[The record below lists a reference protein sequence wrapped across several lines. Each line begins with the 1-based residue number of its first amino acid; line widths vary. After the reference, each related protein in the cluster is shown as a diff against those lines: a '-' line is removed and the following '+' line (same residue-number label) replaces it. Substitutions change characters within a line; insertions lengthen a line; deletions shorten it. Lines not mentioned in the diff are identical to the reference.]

1 MRTHPGE
8 NTADDSAANPALW
21 SRNKRKKYGWFIA
34 VLLTI
39 LMMLNWADKAVIG
52 LAAVPI
58 MNDLDIT
65 PQQLGMVSSGMFL
78 AFTLTQLLVAPLT
91 TKFRTKPMILLMC
104 IIWSVAQVPVV
115 ALMTLPALWISRLLL
130 GIGEGPYA
138 PVAMH
143 AVFKWFPRQKGATPA
158 ALTSSGVTLG
168 IVAFA
173 PILAFVIVSF
183 GWKTAF
189 AGLAVCGIAFAILWT
204 LVGKEG
210 PYESLQAER
219 EIEGITDRELARQS
233 EVAVETHVPF
243 FKTILNPSWFFA
255 VLVSFFG
262 YWTFS
267 LAMTWGPAY
276 FETVLG
282 YSRGAAGSLIAL
294 PALWGFICTV
304 GLSNITERLDLKGV
318 PTKKARAQVVG
329 LAGLLSGASLL
340 LSTLVTQPGLALA
353 LLVLGFGT
361 APAMFAVTYLIVGEL
376 TSIRQ
381 RPAHLNVANAG
392 LSLGGIVAPSVGG
405 ILVGTAATPAQGY
418 VQAFQLTGALT
429 ALAAIGCIVFVNQ
442 QRERRKLGL
451 IQENSIPTAPV
462 PCTDPAER
470 THGAARD
477 APGRPAPAPVRRG
490 TRP

>member
-1 MRTHPGE
+1 MSTHLRE
-8 NTADDSAANPALW
+8 TKTDDSAKDPALW
-21 SRNKRKKYGWFIA
+21 SKSKRRKYGWFVA
-34 VLLTI
+34 ALLTV

-58 MNDLDIT
+58 MQDLDIT

-91 TKFRTKPMILLMC
+91 TKFKTKPMILLMC

-115 ALMTLPALWISRLLL
+115 AFMTLPALWVSRLLL

-173 PILAFVIVSF
+173 PVLAFVIVTF
-183 GWKTAF
+183 GWKVAF
-189 AGLAVCGIAFAILWT
+189 AGLAVCGVAFAVLWT
-204 LVGKEG
+204 VVGKEG
-210 PYESLQAER
+210 PYESLEAER
-219 EIEGITDRELARQS
+219 EIDGITDQDLARGS
-233 EVAVETHVPF
+233 EIAVETHVPF

-329 LAGLLSGASLL
+329 LAGLLSGMSLL
-340 LSTLVTQPGLALA
+340 ISTLVQQPALA
-353 LLVLGFGT
+353 LVFLILGFGT
-361 APAMFAVTYLIVGEL
+361 APALFAVTYLIVGEL

-405 ILVGTAATPAQGY
+405 ILVGTAITPAQGY
-418 VQAFQLTGALT
+418 IQAFQLTGALT
-429 ALAAIGCIVFVNQ
+429 ALAAVGCMFFVNQ

-451 IQENSIPTAPV
+451 VKENPIRTESHHR
-462 PCTDPAER
+462 TD
-470 THGAARD
+470 
-477 APGRPAPAPVRRG
+477 RPFDE
-490 TRP
+490 